1 MSPDDSPPELGRVLL
16 VTSDPL
22 VRAGLAGL
30 LAGSGTVVTV
40 EPGALVD
47 AVAWDTT
54 SAPPP
59 PLGPG
64 APPVLALV
72 QGEQDAR
79 AALSAGA
86 AGAVLRSADGA
97 TLRAALLAVSQGLV
111 VTEHGFTSLRP
122 APEPRPVAAAQA
134 FTPRER
140 EVLALLARPLQPGHR
155 RRAGDQR
162 PHREVS
168 REFHPPEARGGATHR
183 GGGPRRTDG
192 PRHPLSPPHA

>member
-1 MSPDDSPPELGRVLL
+1 MHCRAMVPDDSTPALGRVLL

-30 LAGSGTVVTV
+30 LAGAGTVVTI
-40 EPGALVD
+40 EPGAPVD

-79 AALSAGA
+79 AALAAGA
-86 AGAVLRSADGA
+86 AGAVLRSADGS
-97 TLRAALLAVSQGLV
+97 TLRAALSPSAGASSSPSTASPRSGPRP
-111 VTEHGFTSLRP
+111 SRAPSP
-122 APEPRPVAAAQA
+122 APSRSPRGSARCCRSLPAACPTGTSPMRSRSAL
-134 FTPRER
+134 TPR
-140 EVLALLARPLQPGHR
+140 
-155 RRAGDQR
+155 
-162 PHREVS
+162 S
-168 REFHPPEARGGATHR
+168 ST
-183 GGGPRRTDG
+183 
-192 PRHPLSPPHA
+192 

>member
-40 EPGALVD
+40 EPGAPVD

-86 AGAVLRSADGA
+86 AGAVLRSADA
-97 TLRAALLAVSQGLV
+97 TDA
-111 VTEHGFTSLRP
+111 HFSL
-122 APEPRPVAAAQA
+122 
-134 FTPRER
+134 
-140 EVLALLARPLQPGHR
+140 
-155 RRAGDQR
+155 
-162 PHREVS
+162 
-168 REFHPPEARGGATHR
+168 
-183 GGGPRRTDG
+183 
-192 PRHPLSPPHA
+192 

>member
-1 MSPDDSPPELGRVLL
+1 MSPDDSPPQLGRVLL

-40 EPGALVD
+40 EPGAPVD

-97 TLRAALLAVSQGLV
+97 TLRAALLAVSRGLV

-122 APEPRPVAAAQA
+122 APEARPVAAA

-140 EVLALLARPLQPGHR
+140 EVLALLARGLSNRDIAEALEISAHTAKFHVNSILQKLGV
-155 RRAGDQR
+155 
-162 PHREVS
+162 E
-168 REFHPPEARGGATHR
+168 
-183 GGGPRRTDG
+183 RRTEAVVRAARMG
-192 PRHPLSPPHA
+192 LVTL